1 MPKTLLSISAITALG
16 LLLRLITL
24 GAGIDLDDAIT
35 IYVANSHGIAE
46 LIANTT
52 AYEFGPPLYF
62 MLISAWTSLFGKGAV
77 SLAISSILTGCLL
90 IPLTYMLATRCL
102 AADSEA
108 GRRQALLAGFFAAV
122 SPLAV
127 FFSHE
132 IRAYSLLAVLC
143 TATMIFFLDSLENA
157 SKKNVAL
164 LFLSSTLTI
173 YTHYAGLYLIALL
186 FVSTL
191 FTRPRFKGPVL
202 KVYLAFGLALLA
214 FTPWVPQ
221 LLTHLRHG
229 TYWVDRTPLVKAPE
243 VFASNLAATLPL
255 PWIAG
260 FLLLALAVPVML
272 VFFLVKLPT
281 RLRDKG
287 PGRIEHSPSTARI
300 MLYLTGFAPVFTL
313 GFLTPFIL
321 GYCRYM
327 TPFAVP
333 VWIILAGFIEPRL
346 KGKLVAGVLLAALAI
361 ASALE
366 IKAIASTDRN
376 GLRAVAR
383 DMKNGR
389 YGDCAFM
396 VVPDFDSY
404 TLLYYLQEEQN
415 MDLPDGYLTFPRSG
429 ERRPASHRGYAEL
442 WSKEGIVRDALD
454 RVEALDQS
462 RFRRLAVIHDR
473 GLLESSKMPARS
485 VSRTLIDELSH
496 RYGEPRS
503 TVEYHRPGRSF
514 DLYIFDLNRE

>member
-1 MPKTLLSISAITALG
+1 MTKTVSKLVLSVSAITALG

-35 IYVANSHGIAE
+35 IYVAGSHGIAE
-46 LIANTT
+46 LIENTT
-52 AYEFGPPLYF
+52 AFEFGPPLYF
-62 MLISAWTSLFGKGAV
+62 MLMSVWEALFGRGAV
-77 SLAISSILTGCLL
+77 SLALSSIITGCLL
-90 IPLTYMLATRCL
+90 IPLTYMLAGRCP

-108 GRRQALLAGFFAAV
+108 GRRQALIACFFAAV
-122 SPLAV
+122 SPLAI

-132 IRAYSLLAVLC
+132 VRAYSLLAVLS
-143 TATMIFFLDSLENA
+143 TATMIFFLDSIENA
-157 SKKNVAL
+157 SKKNLAL
-164 LFLSSTLTI
+164 LFLFSTLTV

-186 FVSTL
+186 CLSTL
-191 FTRPRFKGPVL
+191 LSRTPSL

-214 FTPWVPQ
+214 FAPWVPQ

-229 TYWVDRTPLVKAPE
+229 TYWVDRTPLIQAPE

-260 FLLLALAVPVML
+260 FVLVILAVPAAL
-272 VFFLVKLPT
+272 ILFTVKLVQG
-281 RLRDKG
+281 KS
-287 PGRIEHSPSTARI
+287 PGKIEPPGTAMT
-300 MLYLTGFAPVFTL
+300 MLYLTGLVPVFTL

-333 VWIILAGFIEPRL
+333 IWILLAGLVQSKLKNRL
-346 KGKLVAGVLLAALAI
+346 VLSGLLAVLAI
-361 ASALE
+361 ASAVE

-383 DMKNGR
+383 DMKDGKYR
-389 YGDCAFM
+389 DCAFL

-404 TLLYYLQEEQN
+404 TLLYYLQEEQQAQI
-415 MDLPDGYLTFPRSG
+415 PQKGYLTFPRAG
-429 ERRPASHRGYAEL
+429 ERKPASHRGYAEL
-442 WSKEGIVRDALD
+442 WSKDGLIRDTLD
-454 RVEALDQS
+454 RVGALDKS
-462 RFRRLAVIHDR
+462 RFPKLAVIQDR

-485 VSRTLIDELSH
+485 VSKALLDELSR
-496 RYGEPRS
+496 RYGKPGS

>member
-1 MPKTLLSISAITALG
+1 MPRTLLAISAITALG

-35 IYVANSHGIAE
+35 IYVAGSNGIAE
-46 LIANTT
+46 LIENTT

-62 MLISAWTSLFGKGAV
+62 MLISAWAALFGKGAV
-77 SLAISSILTGCLL
+77 SLALSSILTGCLL
-90 IPLTYMLATRCL
+90 IPLTYMLAIRCL
-102 AADSEA
+102 APDSGA
-108 GRRQALLAGFFAAV
+108 GRRQALIACFFAAV

-132 IRAYSLLAVLC
+132 VRAYSLLSVLC

-157 SKKNVAL
+157 STKNLAL
-164 LFLSSTLTI
+164 LFLFSTLTV
-173 YTHYAGLYLIALL
+173 YTHYSGLYLIALL
-186 FVSTL
+186 LLTALLS
-191 FTRPRFKGPVL
+191 RPRSKGPVL

-214 FTPWVPQ
+214 FAPWAPQ
-221 LLTHLRHG
+221 LFTHLGHG

-260 FLLLALAVPVML
+260 FLVVALLAPVAL
-272 VFFLVKLPT
+272 IALIVKLV
-281 RLRDKG
+281 RGRFER
-287 PGRIEHSPSTARI
+287 PGTART
-300 MLYLTGFAPVFTL
+300 MLYLTGFAPVLTL

-333 VWIILAGFIEPRL
+333 VWIILAGYLEPRL
-346 KGKLVAGVLLAALAI
+346 KGKLILPLLLAALAI
-361 ASALE
+361 ASAHE
-366 IKAIASTDRN
+366 ISTIASTDRN

-383 DMKNGR
+383 DIKDGKYR
-389 YGDCAFM
+389 DCAFL

-404 TLLYYLQEEQN
+404 TLLYYLQEEQQI
-415 MDLPDGYLTFPRSG
+415 DLADGYLTFPRAG
-429 ERRPASHRGYAEL
+429 ERKPASHRGYAEL
-442 WSKEGIVRDALD
+442 WSREGAVRDALEG
-454 RVEALDQS
+454 VGALDRS
-462 RFRRLAVIHDR
+462 RFPKLAVIHDR

-485 VSRTLIDELSH
+485 VSRSLIDELSR
-496 RYGEPRS
+496 RYGEPMS

-514 DLYIFDLNRE
+514 DLHIFDLNRE